1 LIPEQHLTD
10 GVKVLSVYLEPLG
23 FKFQLKETGQGSGGH
38 FAYGAF
44 IKSGGLFGKQRKI
57 ELHFR
62 WSLGLVGYII
72 EDLRLSHEDY
82 IYLLGKHGQNKYPN
96 FSDNPQDAFQCLLW
110 DLKNLLNDFTE
121 HGAAIFKMKA
131 PEKVKELELQQEIFN
146 QADKKKY
153 SGDERLIEQAKIE
166 FKKGNYEQV
175 DKLRQ
180 RIQYPELLT
189 KTENKLFELNNARK

>member
-1 LIPEQHLTD
+1 MTPEQHLLD
-10 GVKVLSVYLEPLG
+10 GVKILSVYLEPLG

-38 FAYGAF
+38 FAYGHF

-62 WSLGLVGYII
+62 WSLGLVGYFID
-72 EDLRLSHEDY
+72 DLALSHQDY
-82 IYLLGKHGQNKYPN
+82 VDLLDRHGQNKYPN
-96 FSDNPQDAFQCLLW
+96 FSDNSQDAFHCLLW

-131 PEKVKELELQQEIFN
+131 PDRIKELEKQQQILN
-146 QADKKKY
+146 QADKKRY
-153 SGDERLIEQAKIE
+153 SGDQTLIEKAKIE

-175 DKLRQ
+175 DKLRKQ
-180 RIQYPELLT
+180 LQHPELLT